1 MTSRIA
7 GAPSA
12 ARPVP
17 WKVAVLA
24 AAAAALLFAPLGL
37 SGYELRLAAAILLYV
52 MLGAGL
58 TIVVGYVGLLDLGFI
73 AFYAVGAYTYA
84 LLASAHFDLHL
95 PFALII
101 LIAGALAGLTG
112 LLLGFPVLRLRGDYL
127 AIITLGF
134 GEIVRVLLNN
144 LDALTNGPQGIT
156 LIDRPSLL
164 GFTFATPLHF
174 YYLLLAF
181 AVAVVFFVHRLGQS
195 MLGKIWRAIREDQ
208 DAAAGMGVDV
218 TRAKLLAFG
227 LSATIGGMAG
237 VLFASFQRYVSPES
251 FTLQESVLVLLI
263 IIVGGLG
270 NLIGVVVGATF
281 LIVLPEALRGYN
293 EYRMLLVGL
302 ALVLI
307 ILLRPRGLLPRDYGI
322 AWLVDWVRR

>member
-1 MTSRIA
+1 
-7 GAPSA
+7 
-12 ARPVP
+12 
-17 WKVAVLA
+17 
-24 AAAAALLFAPLGL
+24 
-37 SGYELRLAAAILLYV
+37 
-52 MLGAGL
+52 
-58 TIVVGYVGLLDLGFI
+58 
-73 AFYAVGAYTYA
+73 
-84 LLASAHFDLHL
+84 
-95 PFALII
+95 
-101 LIAGALAGLTG
+101 
-112 LLLGFPVLRLRGDYL
+112 
-127 AIITLGF
+127 
-134 GEIVRVLLNN
+134 
-144 LDALTNGPQGIT
+144 
-156 LIDRPSLL
+156 
-164 GFTFATPLHF
+164 
-174 YYLLLAF
+174 
-181 AVAVVFFVHRLGQS
+181 VFFVHRLGQS

-270 NLIGVVVGATF
+270 NLIGVIVGATF

-307 ILLRPRGLLPRDYGI
+307 ILLRPRGLLPREYGV
-322 AWLVDWVRR
+322 AWLVDWVKR

>member
-1 MTSRIA
+1 
-7 GAPSA
+7 
-12 ARPVP
+12 
-17 WKVAVLA
+17 
-24 AAAAALLFAPLGL
+24 
-37 SGYELRLAAAILLYV
+37 
-52 MLGAGL
+52 
-58 TIVVGYVGLLDLGFI
+58 
-73 AFYAVGAYTYA
+73 
-84 LLASAHFDLHL
+84 
-95 PFALII
+95 
-101 LIAGALAGLTG
+101 
-112 LLLGFPVLRLRGDYL
+112 
-127 AIITLGF
+127 
-134 GEIVRVLLNN
+134 
-144 LDALTNGPQGIT
+144 
-156 LIDRPSLL
+156 
-164 GFTFATPLHF
+164 
-174 YYLLLAF
+174 
-181 AVAVVFFVHRLGQS
+181 
-195 MLGKIWRAIREDQ
+195 
-208 DAAAGMGVDV
+208 MGVDV

>member
-174 YYLLLAF
+174 HY
-181 AVAVVFFVHRLGQS
+181 VR
-195 MLGKIWRAIREDQ
+195 
-208 DAAAGMGVDV
+208 
-218 TRAKLLAFG
+218 
-227 LSATIGGMAG
+227 GG
-237 VLFASFQRYVSPES
+237 P
-251 FTLQESVLVLLI
+251 
-263 IIVGGLG
+263 
-270 NLIGVVVGATF
+270 N
-281 LIVLPEALRGYN
+281 
-293 EYRMLLVGL
+293 
-302 ALVLI
+302 
-307 ILLRPRGLLPRDYGI
+307 I
-322 AWLVDWVRR
+322 A